1 MKQILIAAVLSW
13 VAADASA
20 SISLPSDLVGIWAS
34 DGSAFKG
41 EAIVDGSA
49 LYLNA
54 NGAGAMVG
62 GNGTDVLGIRIVVTA
77 YDLTTHLLSIELTE
91 NGKVAGS
98 ASLVYDPV
106 QQVIISPK
114 DQNRAYHRRMSTL
127 SAAMRKT
134 LGLD

>member
-1 MKQILIAAVLSW
+1 MKQIFIAAVLSL
-13 VAADASA
+13 VAAGASA
-20 SISLPSDLVGIWAS
+20 GISLSSELVGIWATDDS
-34 DGSAFKG
+34 VFKG
-41 EAIVDGSA
+41 EAIVNGSA

-62 GNGTDVLGIRIVVTA
+62 GNGADVLGIRIVVST
-77 YDLTTHLLSIELTE
+77 YDLTTHVLSIDLTE

-98 ASLVYDPV
+98 ASLIYDPV
-106 QQVIISPK
+106 QQVITSPK

-127 SAAMRKT
+127 SAGMRKT